1 MNLLL
6 FAVQPDIITPLIN
19 ETVIDEGMNIS
30 FTCESVGI
38 PLPTIVWSRTNGA
51 LSDRVSVSDNITSL
65 VEDCNV
71 MKVSVNLTIMN
82 ASREDTGVYIC
93 SASNSIGSDRSD
105 VSVTVRCKFILLTLF

>member
-19 ETVIDEGMNIS
+19 ETVINEGMNIS

-38 PLPTIVWSRTNGA
+38 PLPTIVWSRANGA
-51 LSDRVSVSDNITSL
+51 LSNGVLVGDNVTGL

-71 MKVSVNLTIMN
+71 TKVSVNLTIVS

-93 SASNSIGSDRSD
+93 SASNSIGSDRSN
-105 VSVTVRCKFILLTLF
+105 VSVTVRCKFIMLTML